1 TSSSS
6 VQEMT
11 NVTAVLEFR
20 LLGFSSNPH
29 CQILLFTVFL
39 AIYILTVL
47 GNVII
52 ISVVTLDPR
61 LHSPMYKFLKNLSFL
76 EVCYT
81 TTIVPKMLANLLALR
96 KTISFSGCMAQLY
109 YFISLGATECYL
121 LSAMAYDRFL
131 AICEPLHYGVAMT
144 AESYARLAVGSWV
157 TGVFTGFLPCL
168 MVSRL
173 NFCSCNLI
181 DHFFCDISPLLKLSC
196 SDTTVT
202 EAVIFILS
210 LLVLSSCFLL
220 TLVSY
225 LLIILSILKIPSA
238 SGKRITF
245 STCSSHLMVVTIYYG
260 TMISMYVRPTYN
272 LPSEL
277 NKVVSVLYTVL
288 TPLLN
293 PIIYSLRNK
302 AVMKALEKIVIRH

>member
-1 TSSSS
+1 
-6 VQEMT
+6 MT
-11 NVTAVLEFR
+11 NITAVLEFR
-20 LLGFSSNPH
+20 LLGFSSNAH
-29 CQILLFTVFL
+29 CQILLFAVFL
-39 AIYILTVL
+39 VIYTLTIL
-47 GNVII
+47 GNIII
-52 ISVVTLDPR
+52 ISVVTLEPR
-61 LHSPMYKFLKNLSFL
+61 LHLPMYKFLKNLSFL

-81 TTIVPKMLANLLALR
+81 TTVVPKMLANLLAKR
-96 KTISFSGCMAQLY
+96 KSISFTGCMAQLY

-121 LSAMAYDRFL
+121 LAVMAYDRYV
-131 AICEPLHYGVAMT
+131 AVCEPLHYGVVMT
-144 AESYARLAVGSWV
+144 VESYTCLAMGCWI

-173 NFCSCNLI
+173 RFCRDNLI
-181 DHFFCDISPLLKLSC
+181 NHFFCDISPLLKLSC

-210 LLVLSSCFLL
+210 FLVLVSCFLL

-260 TMISMYVRPTYN
+260 TMISMYVRPSYN
-272 LPSEL
+272 LSSEL
-277 NKVVSVLYTVL
+277 NKAVSVLYTVV

-293 PIIYSLRNK
+293 PVIYSLRNK
-302 AVMKALEKIVIRH
+302 AFKKALGKIVIRHHRLHSL

>member
-1 TSSSS
+1 
-6 VQEMT
+6 
-11 NVTAVLEFR
+11 NITAVLEFR
-20 LLGFSSNPH
+20 LLGFSSNLP
-29 CQILLFTVFL
+29 CQILIFTVVL
-39 AIYILTVL
+39 VIYILTIL

-52 ISVVTLDPR
+52 ISVVTLEPR

-81 TTIVPKMLANLLALR
+81 TTILPKMLANLLAKR
-96 KTISFSGCMAQLY
+96 KSISFSGCMAQLY
-109 YFISLGATECYL
+109 YFTALGATECYL
-121 LSAMAYDRFL
+121 LAVMAYDRYL
-131 AICEPLHYGVAMT
+131 AVCEPLHYGVAMT
-144 AESYARLAVGSWV
+144 AESYTHLVVGCWV

-173 NFCSCNLI
+173 HFCSYKLI

-202 EAVIFILS
+202 EAIIFTLS

-220 TLVSY
+220 ILVSY
-225 LLIILSILKIPSA
+225 LLIILNILKIPSA
-238 SGKRITF
+238 SGKRVTF

-272 LPSEL
+272 MSSEL
-277 NKVVSVLYTVL
+277 NKAVSVFYTVV

-293 PIIYSLRNK
+293 PVIYSLRNK
-302 AVMKALEKIVIRH
+302 AFKKALEKIVTRH

>member
-1 TSSSS
+1 
-6 VQEMT
+6 QEMT
-11 NVTAVLEFR
+11 NITAVLEFR
-20 LLGFSSNPH
+20 LLGFSNTPH
-29 CQILLFTVFL
+29 CQITLFTVIL
-39 AIYILTVL
+39 VIYILTIL
-47 GNVII
+47 GNITI
-52 ISVVTLDPR
+52 ISVVTLEPQ
-61 LHSPMYKFLKNLSFL
+61 LHSPMYKFLKNLAFL

-81 TTIVPKMLANLLALR
+81 TTIVPKMLANLLAKR

-109 YFISLGATECYL
+109 CFISLGATECYL
-121 LSAMAYDRFL
+121 LSVMAYDRFL
-131 AICEPLHYGVAMT
+131 AVCEPLRYGVAMT
-144 AESYARLAVGSWV
+144 AESYTRLAVVSWIS
-157 TGVFTGFLPCL
+157 GVFTGFLPCL

-173 NFCSCNLI
+173 HFCSYNFI

-196 SDTTVT
+196 SDTIIT
-202 EAVIFILS
+202 EAVIFTLS

-272 LPSEL
+272 VSSEL
-277 NKVVSVLYTVL
+277 NKAVSVLYTVV

-293 PIIYSLRNK
+293 PVIYSLRNK
-302 AVMKALEKIVIRH
+302 AFKKALEKIVVR

>member
-1 TSSSS
+1 
-6 VQEMT
+6 T

-20 LLGFSSNPH
+20 LLGFRSNPH

-39 AIYILTVL
+39 VIYLLTIL

-52 ISVVTLDPR
+52 ISVVTLEPR
-61 LHSPMYKFLKNLSFL
+61 LHLPMYKFLQNLSFL

-81 TTIVPKMLANLLALR
+81 TTIVPKMLANLLAKR
-96 KTISFSGCMAQLY
+96 KSISFSGSMVQLY

-121 LSAMAYDRFL
+121 LAVMAYDRFL
-131 AICEPLHYGVAMT
+131 AVCAPLRYGVAMT
-144 AESYARLAVGSWV
+144 PAACTRLAVGSWL

-173 NFCSCNLI
+173 HFCSYNLI
-181 DHFFCDISPLLKLSC
+181 DHFFCDFSPLLKLSC

-202 EAVIFILS
+202 EAVIFVLS
-210 LLVLSSCFLL
+210 LLVLSGCFLW

-238 SGKRITF
+238 SGKRVTF
-245 STCSSHLMVVTIYYG
+245 STCSSHLMVVSIYYG
-260 TMISMYVRPTYN
+260 TMISMYVRPSYS
-272 LPSEL
+272 LSPEL
-277 NKVVSVLYTVL
+277 SKAVPVLYTVV

-293 PIIYSLRNK
+293 PVIYGLRNK
-302 AVMKALEKIVIRH
+302 AFKEALGKIV

>member
-1 TSSSS
+1 
-6 VQEMT
+6 MT
-11 NVTAVLEFR
+11 NLTAVLEFR
-20 LLGFSSNPH
+20 LLGFSSNAH

-39 AIYILTVL
+39 VIYTLTII
-47 GNVII
+47 GNIII
-52 ISVVTLDPR
+52 ISVVTLEPR
-61 LHSPMYKFLKNLSFL
+61 LHLPMYKFLKNLSFL

-81 TTIVPKMLANLLALR
+81 TTVIPKMLANLLAER
-96 KTISFSGCMAQLY
+96 KSISFSGCMAQLY

-121 LSAMAYDRFL
+121 LAVMAYDRYL
-131 AICEPLHYGVAMT
+131 AVCEPLHYGVVMT
-144 AESYARLAVGSWV
+144 AESYTCLAVSCWV

-173 NFCSCNLI
+173 HFCSDNLVN
-181 DHFFCDISPLLKLSC
+181 HFFCDISPLLKLSC

-202 EAVIFILS
+202 EALIFILS
-210 LLVLSSCFLL
+210 FLVLASCFLL
-220 TLVSY
+220 ALVSY

-272 LPSEL
+272 LSSEL
-277 NKVVSVLYTVL
+277 NKAVSVLYTVV

-293 PIIYSLRNK
+293 PVIYSLRNK
-302 AVMKALEKIVIRH
+302 AFKKALEKIVIRHHRLHSL

>member
-1 TSSSS
+1 
-6 VQEMT
+6 MT

-20 LLGFSSNPH
+20 LLGFSSNPR
-29 CQILLFTVFL
+29 CQILLFTLFL
-39 AIYILTVL
+39 VIYILTIL
-47 GNVII
+47 GNMII
-52 ISVVTLDPR
+52 ISVVTLEPR

-81 TTIVPKMLANLLALR
+81 TTIVPKMLADLLAQR

-109 YFISLGATECYL
+109 YFVSLGATECYL

-131 AICEPLHYGVAMT
+131 AVCEPLHYGVAMT
-144 AESYARLAVGSWV
+144 AESYTCLAVGSWV
-157 TGVFTGFLPCL
+157 TGGFTGFLPCL

-173 NFCSCNLI
+173 HFCRYNLI

-225 LLIILSILKIPSA
+225 LLIILNILKIPSA
-238 SGKRITF
+238 SGKRVTF

-272 LPSEL
+272 LSSEL
-277 NKVVSVLYTVL
+277 NKAASVLYTVV

-293 PIIYSLRNK
+293 PVIYSLRNK
-302 AVMKALEKIVIRH
+302 AFKKALGQVVIRHHRLHSL

>member
-1 TSSSS
+1 
-6 VQEMT
+6 MT
-11 NVTAVLEFR
+11 NVTTVLEFR

-39 AIYILTVL
+39 VIYILTIL
-47 GNVII
+47 GNIII
-52 ISVVTLDPR
+52 ISVVTLEPQ

-81 TTIVPKMLANLLALR
+81 TTIVPKMLANLLAKR
-96 KTISFSGCMAQLY
+96 KSISFSGCMAQIY

-121 LSAMAYDRFL
+121 LAVMAYDRYL
-131 AICEPLHYGVAMT
+131 AVCEPLHYGMAMT
-144 AESYARLAVGSWV
+144 AESYTRLAVGSWV
-157 TGVFTGFLPCL
+157 TGVFTGLLPCL
-168 MVSRL
+168 MLSRL
-173 NFCSCNLI
+173 HFCSYNLI

-196 SDTTVT
+196 SDTTAT
-202 EAVIFILS
+202 ETVIFILS

-272 LPSEL
+272 LSSEL
-277 NKVVSVLYTVL
+277 NKAVSVLYTVV

-293 PIIYSLRNK
+293 PVIYSLRNK
-302 AVMKALEKIVIRH
+302 AFKKALEKIVIRHHRLHSF

>member
-1 TSSSS
+1 
-6 VQEMT
+6 
-11 NVTAVLEFR
+11 
-20 LLGFSSNPH
+20 
-29 CQILLFTVFL
+29 
-39 AIYILTVL
+39 
-47 GNVII
+47 
-52 ISVVTLDPR
+52 
-61 LHSPMYKFLKNLSFL
+61 MYKFLKNLSFL

-81 TTIVPKMLANLLALR
+81 TTIVPKMLANLLAKR

-121 LSAMAYDRFL
+121 LAVMAYDRYL
-131 AICEPLHYGVAMT
+131 AVCEPLHYGVAMT
-144 AESYARLAVGSWV
+144 AESYTRLVVGSWV

-173 NFCSCNLI
+173 HFCSYNLI

-202 EAVIFILS
+202 EIVIFIVS

-272 LPSEL
+272 LSSEL
-277 NKVVSVLYTVL
+277 NKAVSVLYTVV

-293 PIIYSLRNK
+293 PVIYSLRNK
-302 AVMKALEKIVIRH
+302 AFKKALEKIVLRHHRLHSS

>member
-1 TSSSS
+1 
-6 VQEMT
+6 T

-20 LLGFSSNPH
+20 LLGFSRNPH

-39 AIYILTVL
+39 VIYILTIL
-47 GNVII
+47 GNIII
-52 ISVVTLDPR
+52 ISAVTLEPQ

-81 TTIVPKMLANLLALR
+81 TTIVPKMLANLLAKR
-96 KTISFSGCMAQLY
+96 KSISFSGCMAQLY
-109 YFISLGATECYL
+109 YFIFLGATECYL
-121 LSAMAYDRFL
+121 LAVMAYDRYL
-131 AICEPLHYGVAMT
+131 AVCEPLHYSVAMT
-144 AESYARLAVGSWV
+144 AESYIRLAVGSWV

-168 MVSRL
+168 MVCRL
-173 NFCSCNLI
+173 HFCSHNLI

-196 SDTTVT
+196 SDTIVT
-202 EAVIFILS
+202 ETVIFILS

-220 TLVSY
+220 TLASY

-245 STCSSHLMVVTIYYG
+245 STCSSHLMVVTIYYS

-272 LPSEL
+272 LSSEL
-277 NKVVSVLYTVL
+277 SKAVSVIYTVV

-293 PIIYSLRNK
+293 PVIYSLRNK
-302 AVMKALEKIVIRH
+302 AFKKALEKIV

>member
-1 TSSSS
+1 
-6 VQEMT
+6 

-29 CQILLFTVFL
+29 CQILLFTVVL
-39 AIYILTVL
+39 VIYILTIL
-47 GNVII
+47 GNIII
-52 ISVVTLDPR
+52 ISVVTLEPQ

-81 TTIVPKMLANLLALR
+81 TTIVPKMLANLLAKS

-121 LSAMAYDRFL
+121 LAVMAYDL

-144 AESYARLAVGSWV
+144 TESYTHLAVGSWV

-173 NFCSCNLI
+173 HFCRYNLI

-202 EAVIFILS
+202 EVVIFILS
-210 LLVLSSCFLL
+210 LLVLSSCFLF

-225 LLIILSILKIPSA
+225 LFIILRILKIPSA
-238 SGKRITF
+238 SGKKITF

-272 LPSEL
+272 LSSEL
-277 NKVVSVLYTVL
+277 NKAVSVLYTVV

-293 PIIYSLRNK
+293 PVIYSLRNK
-302 AVMKALEKIVIRH
+302 AFKKALEK

>member
-1 TSSSS
+1 
-6 VQEMT
+6 
-11 NVTAVLEFR
+11 NLTAVLEFR
-20 LLGFSSNPH
+20 LLGFSSNAH
-29 CQILLFTVFL
+29 CQILLFTVVL
-39 AIYILTVL
+39 VIYTLTIL
-47 GNVII
+47 GNIII
-52 ISVVTLDPR
+52 ISVVTLEPR
-61 LHSPMYKFLKNLSFL
+61 LHLPMYKFLQNLSFL

-81 TTIVPKMLANLLALR
+81 TTVIPKMLANLLAKR
-96 KTISFSGCMAQLY
+96 KNISFSGCMAQLY

-121 LSAMAYDRFL
+121 LAVMAYDRYL
-131 AICEPLHYGVAMT
+131 AVCEPLHYGVVMT
-144 AESYARLAVGSWV
+144 AESYTCLAVGCWV
-157 TGVFTGFLPCL
+157 AGVFTGFLPCL

-173 NFCSCNLI
+173 RFCSDNLI
-181 DHFFCDISPLLKLSC
+181 NHFFCDISPLLKLSC

-210 LLVLSSCFLL
+210 FLVLASCFLL

-272 LPSEL
+272 LSSEL
-277 NKVVSVLYTVL
+277 NKAVSVLYTVV

-293 PIIYSLRNK
+293 PVIYSLRNK
-302 AVMKALEKIVIRH
+302 AFKKALEK

>member
-1 TSSSS
+1 SS
-6 VQEMT
+6 QEMT

-29 CQILLFTVFL
+29 RQILLFTVVL
-39 AIYILTVL
+39 VTYILTIL
-47 GNVII
+47 GNIII
-52 ISVVTLDPR
+52 ISVVTLEPR

-76 EVCYT
+76 EICYT
-81 TTIVPKMLANLLALR
+81 TTIVPKMLANLLAKR
-96 KTISFSGCMAQLY
+96 KTISFSGCMTQLY

-131 AICEPLHYGVAMT
+131 AICKPLHYVVAMT
-144 AESYARLAVGSWV
+144 PESYTRLAVGSWV
-157 TGVFTGFLPCL
+157 IGVVTGFLPCL

-202 EAVIFILS
+202 EAVIFTLS

-220 TLVSY
+220 ILVSY
-225 LLIILSILKIPSA
+225 LLIIQSILKIPSA
-238 SGKRITF
+238 SGKSITF
-245 STCSSHLMVVTIYYG
+245 STCSSHLMVVTIYYS
-260 TMISMYVRPTYN
+260 TMISMYVRPTYQV
-272 LPSEL
+272 SSDL
-277 NKVVSVLYTVL
+277 NKAVSVLYTVV

-293 PIIYSLRNK
+293 PVIYSFRNK
-302 AVMKALEKIVIRH
+302 AFKTALEK

>member
-1 TSSSS
+1 
-6 VQEMT
+6 

-29 CQILLFTVFL
+29 CQILLFTVVL
-39 AIYILTVL
+39 VIYILTIL
-47 GNVII
+47 GNIII
-52 ISVVTLDPR
+52 ISVVALEPR
-61 LHSPMYKFLKNLSFL
+61 LHSPMYKFLKNLSFI

-81 TTIVPKMLANLLALR
+81 TIIPKMLANLLAKR
-96 KTISFSGCMAQLY
+96 TSISFSGCMAQLY

-121 LSAMAYDRFL
+121 LTVMAYDRYL
-131 AICEPLHYGVAMT
+131 AVCEPLHYGVAMT
-144 AESYARLAVGSWV
+144 AESYTHLAVGSWV

-168 MVSRL
+168 MISRL
-173 NFCSCNLI
+173 HFCSYNLL
-181 DHFFCDISPLLKLSC
+181 HFFCDISPLLKLSC

-272 LPSEL
+272 LSSEL
-277 NKVVSVLYTVL
+277 NKAVSVLYTVV

-293 PIIYSLRNK
+293 PVIYSLRNK
-302 AVMKALEKIVIRH
+302 AFQKALEKIVIRH